1 VKPDRK
7 QLSDPA
13 AGQHLGTVRLCR
25 EGPIADAYNAVTD
38 VAEAADQVSAAIEQ
52 GATSRILALL
62 MACPRLSTRTFIGP
76 AAAGVLALLHGQLD
90 EARRLFDAAAQSAT
104 DTQRRALATRL
115 VKLAGTYPGLETA
128 IGKEV
133 SRLRE

>member
-1 VKPDRK
+1 
-7 QLSDPA
+7 
-13 AGQHLGTVRLCR
+13 
-25 EGPIADAYNAVTD
+25 
-38 VAEAADQVSAAIEQ
+38 
-52 GATSRILALL
+52 
-62 MACPRLSTRTFIGP
+62 MAN
-76 AAAGVLALLHGQLD
+76 

-104 DTQRRALATRL
+104 DTQRRALATRP